1 MSTTYEEALQA
12 AGSLTGSEQRA
23 LAVELLLRQDD
34 GAPPLHVPD
43 KVRDKILRSKE
54 EASRGEFL
62 SDDEIRAIWAK
73 HGL

>member
-12 AGSLTGSEQRA
+12 ADSLTGSEQRA
-23 LAVELLLRQDD
+23 LAVELLLRQNDD
-34 GAPPLHVPD
+34 AAPLQVPD
-43 KVRDKILRSKE
+43 EIREKILRSKE

-62 SDDEIRAIWAK
+62 SDDEVRAIWAK